1 MAQFDVYRNP
11 NPASRGRVPYLLD
24 VQSDLLA
31 PLATRVVVPLCRP
44 QVLRGMAAD
53 RLNPVFEVEGK
64 RVFMLTPE
72 LAGVPSKAV
81 GEHVGNLASERT
93 VIIGALDMVFTGI

>member
-11 NPASRGRVPYLLD
+11 NPATRGRVPYLLD
-24 VQSDLLA
+24 VQSGLLD

-44 QVLRGMAAD
+44 QVLRGKAAE
-53 RLNPVFEVEGK
+53 RLNPVFEVEGRK
-64 RVFMLTPE
+64 VFMLTPE

-81 GEHVGNLASERT
+81 GARVGNLASERAA
-93 VIIGALDMVFTGI
+93 IIAALDMVFTGL